1 MKSYKNR
8 VKLVFLFLGHF
19 SACPCQA
26 QDSLNVE
33 ISGVVTDS
41 HFKRPVV
48 NARVEVFG
56 WNGFSHS
63 MMTDTVG
70 RYTLRFVVPSDPDSA
85 WVAIRCSSEEMYTVN
100 DQARIR
106 TNDTVIMR
114 DYTLRWAGPCI
125 DTFAPG
131 YVHFDKGATCPTDNM
146 EQYIKDWVPTALELT
161 SGEVLL
167 KVEILSSA
175 SYDERRHISRQ
186 RAACVRDLLLQAGL
200 PDSVIV
206 IEDLAQEPFYYCRNC
221 EGCLPRFLYGTGD
234 LLSRESIREAP
245 NGIELNAL
253 RRMVHLAFVRR
264 DASKVDR
271 TAKPTLR

>member
-8 VKLVFLFLGHF
+8 VMLVFLFLGHF
-19 SACPCQA
+19 SAFPCQA
-26 QDSLNVE
+26 QNSVNVE

-41 HFKRPVV
+41 HFKRPIV
-48 NARVEVFG
+48 NARVEIFG
-56 WNGFSHS
+56 WNGFSRS

-131 YVHFDKGATCPTDNM
+131 YVHFDKGAECPVDSVQ
-146 EQYIKDWVPTALELT
+146 QYIKDWVPTALLFT
-161 SGEVLL
+161 SDGWM
-167 KVEILSSA
+167 VEILSST
-175 SYDERRHISRQ
+175 SFDEALDLSER
-186 RAACVRDLLLQAGL
+186 RAACVRNMLLKADL

-206 IEDLAQEPFYYCRNC
+206 IEDLAQEPFYYCRYC
-221 EGCLPRFLYGTGD
+221 EGCLPEFLYGTGD
-234 LLSRESIREAP
+234 LLSRSTIQEAP
-245 NGIELNAL
+245 NGVELNAL

-264 DASKVDR
+264 DAPKVDR